1 MSTQSLQSAGHDP
14 GDDRVIPPDQRPAES
29 GDHPPSAQR
38 LRYPAVIVLC
48 LTQLILV
55 IDNSVVNVALP
66 QIRHALGFSATGLS
80 WVVTSYALVFGG
92 LVLLSGKVGSIIGPR
107 RALLIGVSIFTVASA
122 LGGAATTP
130 AMLIAARVLQGVGAA
145 LAAPGTLVLL
155 MSITRPGPQR
165 ARAMS
170 VFVLSIGIGAGLG
183 LVLGGLLTTS
193 LGWEWV
199 MFVNIP
205 IGLVVL
211 VGVRLLVPEAPRAP
225 ARLDVGGAVAS
236 TIGMTALVYGLINAE
251 SQGWASLPVLVSFAL
266 AIAGLLALVLIERRH
281 AAPVVPLGFF
291 TRMRSAAPL
300 LAMMLIPAGQA
311 GFLYF
316 AALFTQNA
324 LGFTPLQTGLSV
336 LPFSAALLVTNL
348 LTGRLVPRYG
358 ERIVGSLGMSALL
371 AGLVWMS
378 RIDAADTFASGLLGP
393 FVLLGLGAGLTVAP
407 LTAVIMHQA
416 PPAHL
421 GAASSL
427 NQAMQQLGGALGL
440 AVMTTVYGAAAAGA
454 GEAGAIAA
462 AGAGEAGAIATALTA
477 GVVFP
482 LLALILFATWA
493 RPTTTTH

>member
-1 MSTQSLQSAGHDP
+1 MSTQPLQSAGHDP

-29 GDHPPSAQR
+29 GDHPPSSQR
-38 LRYPAVIVLC
+38 LQYPAVIVLC

-92 LVLLSGKVGSIIGPR
+92 LVLLSGRVGSIIGPR
-107 RALLIGVSIFTVASA
+107 RALLIGVSIFIVASA
-122 LGGAATTP
+122 LGGAATMP
-130 AMLIAARVLQGVGAA
+130 AMLIAARVLQGLGAA

-155 MSITRPGPQR
+155 IWITRPGPQR
-165 ARAMS
+165 SRAMT
-170 VFVLSIGIGAGLG
+170 VFVLAISIGAALG
-183 LVLGGLLTTS
+183 LLLGGLLTTS

-199 MFVNIP
+199 MFVSIP

-236 TIGMTALVYGLINAE
+236 TTGMTALVYGLINAE
-251 SQGWASLPVLVSFAL
+251 SQGWASPPVLVSFAL

-281 AAPVVPLGFF
+281 AAPVVPLSFF
-291 TRMRSAAPL
+291 TRTRSAAPL

-336 LPFSAALLVTNL
+336 LPFSAALLVTNI
-348 LTGRLVPRYG
+348 LTSRMVTRHG
-358 ERIVGSLGMSALL
+358 ERIVGSLGMFGLL
-371 AGLVWMS
+371 TGLLWMS
-378 RIDAADTFASGLLGP
+378 RIDAADTFAGGLLGP

-416 PPAHL
+416 PAAHL

-440 AVMTTVYGAAAAGA
+440 AVMTTVYGSAAAG
-454 GEAGAIAA
+454 
-462 AGAGEAGAIATALTA
+462 GAGEAGAIATALTA

-482 LLALILFATWA
+482 LLALTLFATWA